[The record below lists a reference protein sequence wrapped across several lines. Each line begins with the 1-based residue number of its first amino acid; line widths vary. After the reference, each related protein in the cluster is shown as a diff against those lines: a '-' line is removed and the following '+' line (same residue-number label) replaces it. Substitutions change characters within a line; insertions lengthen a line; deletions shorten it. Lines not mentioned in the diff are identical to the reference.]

1 MSFSTTAECKGETRE
16 SGAESRVAG
25 ATGAG
30 GGRSAGRR
38 TGSLPPLAGWV
49 GEEVVLVLLLIQVVN
64 ASVCVM
70 SDQET

>member
-1 MSFSTTAECKGETRE
+1 MEEEQAPCPGISPP
-16 SGAESRVAG
+16 RVAG